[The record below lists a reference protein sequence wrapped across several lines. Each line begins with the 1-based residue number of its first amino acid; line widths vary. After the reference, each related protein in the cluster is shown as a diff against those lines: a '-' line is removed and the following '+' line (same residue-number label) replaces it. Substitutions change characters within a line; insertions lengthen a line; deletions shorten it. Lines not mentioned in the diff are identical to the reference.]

1 MKLLCTLGPASLKD
15 QVIADLE
22 EVGASLFRLN
32 LSHVEL
38 DKVAETVSYIQSR
51 TGVPVCLD
59 TEGSQELHRVPGVKV
74 RTHITPKD
82 AAAFAIGRDLGVSHL
97 ALSFAH
103 SAEDVDEVRGLSLPG
118 ATVIAKVECLAGL
131 AHLHEIARHADALL
145 IDRGDLSRQVPVERI
160 PLTQKGIIAAAKRAR
175 VPVYVATN
183 LMESMTRDP
192 VPTVADVYVAT
203 NLMESMTRDPVP
215 TVAEANDVFN
225 TLLDGADGLVL
236 AGETAIGKHP
246 VECARMIKRLVHVY
260 WESVDRDALGWSPT
274 YEVQPTCSEAWA
286 Q

>member
-192 VPTVADVYVAT
+192 VPTVA
-203 NLMESMTRDPVP
+203 
-215 TVAEANDVFN
+215 EANDVFN

>member
-1 MKLLCTLGPASLKD
+1 MKLLCTLGPASLSD

-32 LSHVEL
+32 LSHVDLER
-38 DKVAETVSYIQSR
+38 VAETVRYIQSR
-51 TGVPVCLD
+51 TEVPVCLD
-59 TEGSQELHRVPGVKV
+59 TEGSQDLHRTPGVKV

-82 AAAFAIGRDLGVSHL
+82 AAAFAIGRDLGVRHV

-103 SAEDVDEVRGLSLPG
+103 SADDVDEVRGLSLPG
-118 ATVIAKVECLAGL
+118 AAVIAKIECLAGL
-131 AHLHEIARHADALL
+131 ASLHEIAKHADALL

-192 VPTVADVYVAT
+192 VPTVA
-203 NLMESMTRDPVP
+203 
-215 TVAEANDVFN
+215 EANDVFN
-225 TLLDGADGLVL
+225 TMLDGADGLVL

-246 VECARMIKRLVHVY
+246 VECARMVRRLIHVY
-260 WESVDRDALGWSPT
+260 WQSIDRDVPGSKPDYT
-274 YEVQPTCSEAWA
+274 VQPACSEVWV